1 MKRVRSA
8 NLSDCEK
15 LLLIELVLKYESV
28 VENKRTDAVA
38 TNTKEEGWRQLTDE
52 LNSESTAGVRGECQ
66 QLKNV
71 CKFAFRVQYIFRLIV
86 LLLNSILIYRARL
99 VGSRRYT

>member
-8 NLSDCEK
+8 NLTDCEK

-38 TNTKEEGWRQLTDE
+38 TSTKEDEGWHQLTDE
-52 LNSESTAGVRGECQ
+52 FKSSAGVR
-66 QLKNV
+66 
-71 CKFAFRVQYIFRLIV
+71 
-86 LLLNSILIYRARL
+86 
-99 VGSRRYT
+99 

>member
-8 NLSDCEK
+8 NLTDCEK

-28 VENKRTDAVA
+28 VDNKCTDAVA
-38 TNTKEEGWRQLTDE
+38 TSTKEKGWRQLTTE
-52 LNSESTAGVRGECQ
+52 FVSESTAGVRRECQ

-71 CKFAFRVQYIFRLIV
+71 CKFALRVQYIFRLIV
-86 LLLNSILIYRARL
+86 FAIE
-99 VGSRRYT
+99 